1 QPFVSHT
8 LSIVK
13 SAKCSPKGPKK
24 NAQPLSTPCRVPHP
38 RRAQRGRVVVS
49 RVKTRESFWQV
60 AHISQFPAYLEYVC
74 SVFLVVI
81 PAGDLLLSLGG
92 DPHLN
97 SSNMG
102 ALF

>member
-1 QPFVSHT
+1 M
-8 LSIVK
+8 LAEG
-13 SAKCSPKGPKK
+13 AKKK
-24 NAQPLSTPCRVPHP
+24 RITFIHTPCRVPHP

-81 PAGDLLLSLGG
+81 PAGDLLLSLLLGSPSLQARVSYARKEERG
-92 DPHLN
+92 FSP
-97 SSNMG
+97 
-102 ALF
+102 

>member
-1 QPFVSHT
+1 MLT
-8 LSIVK
+8 EG
-13 SAKCSPKGPKK
+13 AKKK
-24 NAQPLSTPCRVPHP
+24 RTTFIHTPCRVPHP

-60 AHISQFPAYLEYVC
+60 AHISQSPAYLEDVC

-92 DPHLN
+92 
-97 SSNMG
+97 
-102 ALF
+102 